1 MSYEDEELA
10 RIQAE
15 TARRKQEIEALQ
27 REELRRIQE
36 LERQKNMGLGEGYS
50 PEMDSAFVQS
60 SSQSVNQN
68 YNQGYIQNP
77 MQNVNHGNQGYG
89 AQGYGAQGYGA
100 QGGNPQGYGAQGY
113 GNQGFDPN
121 QMGYNQ
127 QNAQYQQGGQQMG
140 QNDPR
145 VPRRNGS
152 EDSQNSVQRQRNSQQ
167 NSQQGQPQKNRQQ
180 SGQSQNR
187 QRPQQSSA
195 PRRRT
200 FDPDQAVSDEEY
212 LGSYEGEPRRS
223 KKSNRNAYRDED
235 MRRDYDEEEYER
247 PRKKSSKSSKSRQ
260 EESRKKQ
267 DYYDESP
274 EKIQKRMNK
283 NKKKKKKSPV
293 KRFFRNLIIILLV
306 LLLAFGAAVW
316 NVTRKFNKMD
326 TEVGSR
332 ASSMKHKTVNILL
345 IGQDARDGQE
355 GQRSDSMIIVS
366 INQKENTACLIS
378 IMRDTYVDI
387 PGYGGNRINAA
398 YAYGGIDLLDQT
410 IEQNFDIT
418 IDGNMM
424 VDFNGFLDA
433 MSAIGSLKMD
443 LTAEEAQYM
452 NENPALGSNNDE
464 SDEEWSLTEGEN
476 KLTPSQILCYSRMRY
491 VGNSD
496 WDRTERQR
504 KVISGVVSQVK
515 HGHFIKG
522 YKVANEAAPSITTDL
537 GNWGMMRMAS
547 GLMTSGDMDSY
558 IIPAEGTYY
567 ADNVNGMAVLV
578 PDLEANK
585 KLIKDYMEGN
595 VESTESEEE

>member
-60 SSQSVNQN
+60 SGQN
-68 YNQGYIQNP
+68 TGSNMNQGYIQNP
-77 MQNVNHGNQGYG
+77 MQNVNRGSQGYG
-89 AQGYGAQGYGA
+89 AQGYGAQVSGA
-100 QGGNPQGYGAQGY
+100 QANGTQGYGSQGY
-113 GNQGFDPN
+113 DPN
-121 QMGYNQ
+121 LGAYNQ
-127 QNAQYQQGGQQMG
+127 QNVSDDAY
-140 QNDPR
+140 
-145 VPRRNGS
+145 
-152 EDSQNSVQRQRNSQQ
+152 NSVQRQRNPQNSSQRNMQ
-167 NSQQGQPQKNRQQ
+167 SQQGGQGQKNRQ
-180 SGQSQNR
+180 SQNR
-187 QRPQQSSA
+187 PRPQQNTA

-212 LGSYEGEPRRS
+212 LGSYEGETRRT
-223 KKSNRNAYRDED
+223 KKSKNPNKNAYRDED
-235 MRRDYDEEEYER
+235 MSRDYDEEEYER
-247 PRKKSSKSSKSRQ
+247 PHRKSGKSSKSRQ
-260 EESRKKQ
+260 DERSRKKR

-283 NKKKKKKSPV
+283 NKKNKNPV

-316 NVTRKFNKMD
+316 NVTRKFNKID
-326 TEVGSR
+326 SEVASR

-355 GQRSDSMIIVS
+355 SQRSDSMIIVS

-504 KVISGVVSQVK
+504 KVISGVVGQVK

-537 GNWGMMRMAS
+537 GNWGMMRMAA
-547 GLMTSGDMDSY
+547 GLMTSGDMDSFLV
-558 IIPAEGTYY
+558 PAEGTYY
-567 ADNVNGMAVLV
+567 ADTVNGMAVLV

-585 KLIKDYMEGN
+585 KLIQDYMNGN
-595 VESTESEEE
+595 VESTETEE

>member
-1 MSYEDEELA
+1 
-10 RIQAE
+10 
-15 TARRKQEIEALQ
+15 
-27 REELRRIQE
+27 
-36 LERQKNMGLGEGYS
+36 MGLGEGYS

-60 SSQSVNQN
+60 SGQN
-68 YNQGYIQNP
+68 TGSNMNQGYIQNP
-77 MQNVNHGNQGYG
+77 MQNVNRGSQGY
-89 AQGYGAQGYGA
+89 
-100 QGGNPQGYGAQGY
+100 
-113 GNQGFDPN
+113 DPN
-121 QMGYNQ
+121 LGAYNQ
-127 QNAQYQQGGQQMG
+127 QNVSDDAY
-140 QNDPR
+140 
-145 VPRRNGS
+145 
-152 EDSQNSVQRQRNSQQ
+152 NSVQRQRNPQNSSQRNMQ
-167 NSQQGQPQKNRQQ
+167 SQQGGQGQKNRQ
-180 SGQSQNR
+180 SQNR
-187 QRPQQSSA
+187 PRPQQNTA

-212 LGSYEGEPRRS
+212 LGSYEGETRRT
-223 KKSNRNAYRDED
+223 KKSKNPNKNAYRDED
-235 MRRDYDEEEYER
+235 MSRDYDEEEYER
-247 PRKKSSKSSKSRQ
+247 PHRKSGKSSKSRQ
-260 EESRKKQ
+260 DERSRKKR
-267 DYYDESP
+267 DYYDESS

-283 NKKKKKKSPV
+283 NKKKKNPV

-316 NVTRKFNKMD
+316 NVTRKFNKID
-326 TEVGSR
+326 SEAASR

-355 GQRSDSMIIVS
+355 SQRSDSMIIVS

-504 KVISGVVSQVK
+504 KVISGVVGQVK

-537 GNWGMMRMAS
+537 GNWGMMRMAA
-547 GLMTSGDMDSY
+547 GLMTSGDMDSFLV
-558 IIPAEGTYY
+558 PAEGTYY
-567 ADNVNGMAVLV
+567 ADTVNGMAVLV

-585 KLIKDYMEGN
+585 KLIQDYMNGN
-595 VESTESEEE
+595 VESTETEE

>member
-15 TARRKQEIEALQ
+15 TARRKQELEALQ

-36 LERQKNMGLGEGYS
+36 LERRKNMGVGEGYS
-50 PEMDSAFVQS
+50 PEMDSAFVQDS
-60 SSQSVNQN
+60 SQYSSQYNQSSQSVS
-68 YNQGYIQNP
+68 QGYIQNP
-77 MQNVNHGNQGYG
+77 MENAGYNNQGY
-89 AQGYGAQGYGA
+89 
-100 QGGNPQGYGAQGY
+100 
-113 GNQGFDPN
+113 NQGNN
-121 QMGYNQ
+121 QGNNPVYNQGYNQ
-127 QNAQYQQGGQQMG
+127 QEAMYQQGGQQVAPNNM
-140 QNDPR
+140 
-145 VPRRNGS
+145 
-152 EDSQNSVQRQRNSQQ
+152 QNSDQPQRQAQRQA
-167 NSQQGQPQKNRQQ
+167 QKNRQQ
-180 SGQSQNR
+180 NNQSQNNQSQNR
-187 QRPQQSSA
+187 QSQNRPRPQKNNA

-200 FDPDQAVSDEEY
+200 YDPDQAVSDEEY
-212 LGSYEGEPRRS
+212 LESYE
-223 KKSNRNAYRDED
+223 ED
-235 MRRDYDEEEYER
+235 DRGYDMGRGYSDEEYER
-247 PRKKSSKSSKSRQ
+247 PRKKSNKNSKQSGRDNHSQKRNSR
-260 EESRKKQ
+260 
-267 DYYDESP
+267 DYDESP
-274 EKIQKRMNK
+274 ERIQKRLNK
-283 NKKKKKKSPV
+283 QKKKKHPV
-293 KRFFRNLIIILLV
+293 KRFFRNLLIIILI

-316 NVTRKFNKMD
+316 NVTRKFNKID
-326 TEVGSR
+326 SEVSDR
-332 ASSMKHKTVNILL
+332 ADSMKHQTVNILL

-355 GQRSDSMIIVS
+355 SQRSDTMIIAS

-464 SDEEWSLTEGEN
+464 SDEEWDLTEGEN

-515 HGHFIKG
+515 HGHLIKG

-537 GNWGMMRMAS
+537 GNLGMMRMAS
-547 GLMTSGDMDSY
+547 GLMTSGDMESY
-558 IIPAEGTYY
+558 LIPAEGTYY
-567 ADNVNGMAVLV
+567 ADNINGMAVLV

-585 KLIKDYMEGN
+585 KLIQDYMSGN
-595 VESTESEEE
+595 VENTDSEEE

>member
-60 SSQSVNQN
+60 SGQN
-68 YNQGYIQNP
+68 TSSNMNQGYIQNP
-77 MQNVNHGNQGYG
+77 MQNVNRGSQGYG
-89 AQGYGAQGYGA
+89 AQVSGAPANGTQGYGS
-100 QGGNPQGYGAQGY
+100 QGY
-113 GNQGFDPN
+113 DPN
-121 QMGYNQ
+121 LGAYNQ
-127 QNAQYQQGGQQMG
+127 QNVSDDAY
-140 QNDPR
+140 
-145 VPRRNGS
+145 
-152 EDSQNSVQRQRNSQQ
+152 NSVQRQRNPQNSSQRNMQ
-167 NSQQGQPQKNRQQ
+167 SQQGGQGQKNRQ
-180 SGQSQNR
+180 SQNR
-187 QRPQQSSA
+187 PRPQQNTA

-212 LGSYEGEPRRS
+212 LGSYEGETRRT
-223 KKSNRNAYRDED
+223 KKSKNPNKNAYRDED
-235 MRRDYDEEEYER
+235 MSRDYDEEEYER
-247 PRKKSSKSSKSRQ
+247 PHRKSGKSSKSRQ
-260 EESRKKQ
+260 DERSRKKQ

-274 EKIQKRMNK
+274 EKIQKKMNK
-283 NKKKKKKSPV
+283 NKKKKNPV

-316 NVTRKFNKMD
+316 NVTRKFNKID
-326 TEVGSR
+326 SEAASR

-355 GQRSDSMIIVS
+355 SQRSDSMIIVS

-504 KVISGVVSQVK
+504 KVISGVVGQVK

-537 GNWGMMRMAS
+537 GNWGMMRMAA
-547 GLMTSGDMDSY
+547 GLMTSGDMDSFLV
-558 IIPAEGTYY
+558 PAEGTYY
-567 ADNVNGMAVLV
+567 ADTVNGMAVLV

-585 KLIKDYMEGN
+585 KLIQDYMNGN
-595 VESTESEEE
+595 VESTETEE

>member
-60 SSQSVNQN
+60 SGQN
-68 YNQGYIQNP
+68 TGSNMNQGYIQNP
-77 MQNVNHGNQGYG
+77 MQNVNRGSQGYG
-89 AQGYGAQGYGA
+89 AQGYGAQVSGT
-100 QGGNPQGYGAQGY
+100 QGYGSQGY
-113 GNQGFDPN
+113 DPN
-121 QMGYNQ
+121 LGAYNQ
-127 QNAQYQQGGQQMG
+127 QNVSDDAY
-140 QNDPR
+140 
-145 VPRRNGS
+145 
-152 EDSQNSVQRQRNSQQ
+152 NSVQRQRNPQNSSQRNMQ
-167 NSQQGQPQKNRQQ
+167 SQQGGQGQKNRQ
-180 SGQSQNR
+180 SQNR
-187 QRPQQSSA
+187 PRPQQNTA

-212 LGSYEGEPRRS
+212 LGSYEGETRRT
-223 KKSNRNAYRDED
+223 KKSKNPNKNAYRDED
-235 MRRDYDEEEYER
+235 MSRDYDEEEYER
-247 PRKKSSKSSKSRQ
+247 PHRKSGKSSRSRQ
-260 EESRKKQ
+260 DERSRKKQ

-283 NKKKKKKSPV
+283 NKKKKNPV

-316 NVTRKFNKMD
+316 NVTRKFNKID
-326 TEVGSR
+326 SEAASR

-355 GQRSDSMIIVS
+355 SQRSDSMIIVS

-504 KVISGVVSQVK
+504 KVISGVVGQVK

-537 GNWGMMRMAS
+537 GNWGMMRMAA
-547 GLMTSGDMDSY
+547 GLMTSGDMDSFLV
-558 IIPAEGTYY
+558 PAEGTYY
-567 ADNVNGMAVLV
+567 ADTVNGMAVLV

-585 KLIKDYMEGN
+585 KLIQDYMNGN
-595 VESTESEEE
+595 VESTETEE

>member
-60 SSQSVNQN
+60 SGQN
-68 YNQGYIQNP
+68 TGSNMNQGYIQNP
-77 MQNVNHGNQGYG
+77 MQNVNRGSQGY
-89 AQGYGAQGYGA
+89 
-100 QGGNPQGYGAQGY
+100 
-113 GNQGFDPN
+113 DPN
-121 QMGYNQ
+121 LGAYNQ
-127 QNAQYQQGGQQMG
+127 QNVSDDAY
-140 QNDPR
+140 
-145 VPRRNGS
+145 
-152 EDSQNSVQRQRNSQQ
+152 NSVQRQRNPQNSSQRNMQ
-167 NSQQGQPQKNRQQ
+167 SQQGGQGQKNRQ
-180 SGQSQNR
+180 SQNR
-187 QRPQQSSA
+187 PRPQQNTA

-212 LGSYEGEPRRS
+212 LGSYEGETRRT
-223 KKSNRNAYRDED
+223 KKSKNPNKNAYRDED
-235 MRRDYDEEEYER
+235 MSRDYDEEEYER
-247 PRKKSSKSSKSRQ
+247 PHRKSGKSSKSRQ
-260 EESRKKQ
+260 DERSRKKQ

-274 EKIQKRMNK
+274 EKTQKRMNK
-283 NKKKKKKSPV
+283 NKKKKNPV

-316 NVTRKFNKMD
+316 NVTRKFNKID
-326 TEVGSR
+326 SEAASR

-355 GQRSDSMIIVS
+355 SQRSDSMIIVS

-504 KVISGVVSQVK
+504 KVISGVVGQVK

-537 GNWGMMRMAS
+537 GNWGMMRMAA
-547 GLMTSGDMDSY
+547 GLMTSGDMDSFLV
-558 IIPAEGTYY
+558 PAEGTYY
-567 ADNVNGMAVLV
+567 ADTVNGMAVLV

-585 KLIKDYMEGN
+585 KLIQDYMNGN
-595 VESTESEEE
+595 VESTETEE